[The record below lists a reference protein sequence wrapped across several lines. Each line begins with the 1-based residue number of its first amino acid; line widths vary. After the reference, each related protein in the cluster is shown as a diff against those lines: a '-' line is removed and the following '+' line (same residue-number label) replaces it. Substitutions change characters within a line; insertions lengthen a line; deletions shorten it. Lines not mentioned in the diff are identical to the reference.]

1 MRYPE
6 IISAYT
12 QWKLYRA
19 AYFYR
24 LLHKLFLPKSYKLRA
39 EVAQVSKRC
48 NNLTWTTAKGNL
60 NNRKL
65 GKVCNNL
72 GLTPL
77 GTLLTN
83 QASAVTNFTN
93 VPPTLLCIRI
103 DVCSA
108 WTLEFLLHSQLFSS
122 KSMQQRLNYF
132 LTILL
137 FYSIP
142 QFSKLRGRGQGLSAL
157 QNQVSRLFL
166 AIHPFT
172 SGTLDI

>member
-1 MRYPE
+1 MRILNGSSVGQQP
-6 IISAYT
+6 ISTAFYT
-12 QWKLYRA
+12 
-19 AYFYR
+19 
-24 LLHKLFLPKSYKLRA
+24 KLFLPKTLQA
-39 EVAQVSKRC
+39 ESWSSSSLKKMQQF
-48 NNLTWTTAKGNL
+48 NL
-60 NNRKL
+60 NHSQRKSQYNRKL

-142 QFSKLRGRGQGLSAL
+142 QFSTIWNYAKKL
-157 QNQVSRLFL
+157 SRLVSVAGNSSL
-166 AIHPFT
+166 W
-172 SGTLDI
+172 